1 MWSLCLKLAQAICTV
16 AGRRKRMF
24 LEQNGGSH
32 NVELAEWGGKGKLA
46 KRAKDAANG
55 EVARLLK

>member
-1 MWSLCLKLAQAICTV
+1 MWSLCLKLAQAICREEKEDV
-16 AGRRKRMF
+16 

-32 NVELAEWGGKGKLA
+32 NVGLAEWGGKGKLA